1 MKQHEHMSKHLVI
14 TAVGDD
20 RPGIVNDLTRHIL
33 DSGCNISDSRMTI
46 LGGEFALMLLLSG
59 NWNSIAKIEETLPRV
74 ADKLGLTLSLKRTEP
89 RARRGNLLSY
99 HVDALAIDQ
108 PGLVHRVA
116 DFFSSRGI
124 NIETLNTD
132 SYNAAHTGTP
142 MFAISMTVNI
152 PADQSIA
159 QIREQYLD
167 FCDNLNM
174 DGMMEPVRG

>member
-1 MKQHEHMSKHLVI
+1 MSKHLVI

-20 RPGIVNDLTRHIL
+20 RPGIVNDLTRHLL

-46 LGGEFALMLLLSG
+46 LGGEFALILLLSG

-74 ADKLGLTLSLKRTEP
+74 ADKLGLTLGLKRTEP
-89 RARRGNLLSY
+89 RKKRGNLLSY

-116 DFFSSRGI
+116 DFFSSRNI

>member
-1 MKQHEHMSKHLVI
+1 MSKHLVI

-20 RPGIVNDLTRHIL
+20 RPGIVNDLTRHLL
-33 DSGCNISDSRMTI
+33 DSGCNILDSRMTI
-46 LGGEFALMLLLSG
+46 LGGEFALILLLSG
-59 NWNSIAKIEETLPRV
+59 NWNSIAKVEETLPRM
-74 ADKLGLTLSLKRTEP
+74 ADKLGLTLNFKRTERRP
-89 RARRGNLLSY
+89 QRGNLLSY

-142 MFAISMTVNI
+142 MFAISMTINI

-167 FCDNLNM
+167 FCDGLNM

>member
-1 MKQHEHMSKHLVI
+1 MSKHLVI

-20 RPGIVNDLTRHIL
+20 RPGIVNDLTRHLL
-33 DSGCNISDSRMTI
+33 DSGCNILDSRMTI
-46 LGGEFALMLLLSG
+46 LGGEFALILLLSG
-59 NWNSIAKIEETLPRV
+59 NWSSIAKVEETLPRV
-74 ADKLGLTLSLKRTEP
+74 ADKLGLTLNLKRTERRSP
-89 RARRGNLLSY
+89 RGNLLSY

-152 PADQSIA
+152 PSAQSIA

-167 FCDNLNM
+167 FCDSLNM
-174 DGMMEPVRG
+174 DGMMEPVRA